1 MANRPLKSALPLF
14 APMKSFAD
22 VAGNKD
28 ETDSGWIMC
37 LWRDDAEKEDF
48 CEMPCGNFLNF
59 LYHLKTQHGVSL
71 KEGKDLCMQCGV
83 IFHSKIEGVNHY
95 LEKAL
100 LYEDFSLELLSEDS
114 VDSKIDLGPI
124 FKQIKE
130 IRKVVLDNILFPED
144 MPELEDAEVIEELEV
159 GQEMAESG
167 EKSVDEI
174 SKVSF
179 RETLV

>member
-1 MANRPLKSALPLF
+1 M
-14 APMKSFAD
+14 
-22 VAGNKD
+22 
-28 ETDSGWIMC
+28 
-37 LWRDDAEKEDF
+37 
-48 CEMPCGNFLNF
+48 
-59 LYHLKTQHGVSL
+59 
-71 KEGKDLCMQCGV
+71 
-83 IFHSKIEGVNHY
+83 
-95 LEKAL
+95 
-100 LYEDFSLELLSEDS
+100 SEDS

-124 FKQIKE
+124 FEQIKE

-179 RETLV
+179 CETLV

>member
-1 MANRPLKSALPLF
+1 M
-14 APMKSFAD
+14 
-22 VAGNKD
+22 
-28 ETDSGWIMC
+28 
-37 LWRDDAEKEDF
+37 
-48 CEMPCGNFLNF
+48 
-59 LYHLKTQHGVSL
+59 
-71 KEGKDLCMQCGV
+71 
-83 IFHSKIEGVNHY
+83 
-95 LEKAL
+95 EKAL

-124 FKQIKE
+124 FEQIKE
-130 IRKVVLDNILFPED
+130 IRKVVLDNILFPKD